1 MKTLL
6 LSLVCLLFSASSLF
20 SQPEEEVLFVA
31 HRGASYLAPENTL
44 ASIEL
49 AWELGAGAAECDI
62 RLTSDERIVLFHD
75 KRTRKLT
82 GERYRVADTPW
93 EVLRELKIKPGREN
107 LPQYTGETIPLLE
120 DVLATVPPG
129 RTLVIEIKSGREIL
143 PPLYDVITGHWTSGS
158 IAFIAFD
165 LETILATKQLFPE
178 VPCYFLAS
186 FRSAV
191 NSNNETLTEGPL
203 DGVNLRHRVIRQ
215 ELVDRFHAAG
225 KEVWC
230 WTVNDPGDAREMI
243 EMGVGAITTD
253 RPGWL
258 KEKVYPETSGN

>member
-1 MKTLL
+1 MKILL
-6 LSLVCLLFSASSLF
+6 LLLAFLLFPTYSLF
-20 SQPEEEVLFVA
+20 SQPEDEVLFVA

-62 RLTSDERIVLFHD
+62 RLTSDERIILFHD
-75 KRTRKLT
+75 KRTHKLT
-82 GERYRVADTPW
+82 GEWYNVADTPW
-93 EVLRELKIKPGREN
+93 EVLKELEINPGEEN

-120 DVLATVPPG
+120 DALATVPND

-143 PPLYDVITGHWTSGS
+143 PPLYEVISEHWTSGS

-191 NSNNETLTEGPL
+191 NSKNETLTEGPL
-203 DGVNLRHRVIRQ
+203 DGVNLRYRVIRQ
-215 ELVDRFHAAG
+215 ELVDRFHEAG

-230 WTVNDPGDAREMI
+230 WTVNDPEDAREMI

-258 KEKVYPETSGN
+258 KEAVYPEASGN

>member
-93 EVLRELKIKPGREN
+93 EVLRELEIKPGREN

-143 PPLYDVITGHWTSGS
+143 PPLYDVITGHRTSGS